1 MIKIIIPSIVIM
13 TFIIAGH
20 WYVAANTPVPEPE
33 TKTTTTTFSECV
45 AAGNPILESFPLQCT
60 TADGKIFTNTAVG
73 AAEDESGLIPTTP
86 TELADDSENDTATA
100 MKAVRTKASQEYGVA
115 NELVDI
121 VSVTE
126 HTWPD
131 GCLGLAAEGQICIM
145 MLTYGYEITVSVTNQ
160 LVTYRTDQTGAV
172 VKKEV

>member
-1 MIKIIIPSIVIM
+1 MLKIIIPSIVVL

-20 WYVAANTPVPEPE
+20 WYVAANTPAPEAE
-33 TKTTTTTFSECV
+33 AKTTITSFSECV
-45 AAGNPILESFPLQCT
+45 AAGNPILKSLPLQCT
-60 TADGKIFTNTAVG
+60 TADARIFTDNAVG
-73 AAEDESGLIPTTP
+73 AAEDEPGLVPTTP
-86 TELADDSENDTATA
+86 TELKDASENDTATA
-100 MKAVRTKASQEYGVA
+100 MKAVRNKASQEYGVA

-131 GCLGLAAEGQICIM
+131 GCLGLAADGEMCIM

-160 LVTYRTDQTGAV
+160 LVTYRTDQTGAM